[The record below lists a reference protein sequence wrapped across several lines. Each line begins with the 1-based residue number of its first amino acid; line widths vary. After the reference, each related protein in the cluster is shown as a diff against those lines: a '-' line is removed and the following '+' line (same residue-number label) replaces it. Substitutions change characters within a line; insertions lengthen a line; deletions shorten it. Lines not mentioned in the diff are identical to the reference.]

1 MFWPGKYPSN
11 PVDNTGLLCFI
22 SASSS
27 KPLTHGRCRPS
38 MTERTWVIPYLPII
52 QKAKL
57 KNVQLN
63 FVVIKEKK
71 NIYERKQN
79 LL

>member
-1 MFWPGKYPSN
+1 
-11 PVDNTGLLCFI
+11 
-22 SASSS
+22 
-27 KPLTHGRCRPS
+27 